1 MKPLSLISLLFFLLM
16 LFPVLTNA
24 CDIIVSIEGPKKE
37 IYKAGEVV
45 VVKITVVLKHRN
57 CDVNIN
63 ETAIKVSG
71 SQITG
76 ATKWINI
83 EGKTWERKIKVK
95 VLGDKSNQS
104 LITAERTCDRDGGKG
119 SLILATSN

>member
-63 ETAIKVSG
+63 
-71 SQITG
+71 
-76 ATKWINI
+76 
-83 EGKTWERKIKVK
+83 
-95 VLGDKSNQS
+95 
-104 LITAERTCDRDGGKG
+104 
-119 SLILATSN
+119 